1 MDYMV
6 TGARHSR
13 LVVGPLVHRSA
24 LLRYSHTIVERRVG
38 MFTGQR
44 NPFEHFTQ
52 RARAVLDLA
61 QSEAKRYNH
70 NYIGT
75 EHLLLGLVREGEG
88 VAARALT
95 NLGIELPEVRS
106 AVEFIIGR
114 GERQVTGEIGLTPRA
129 RKVIELAVDEARRLG
144 AYYVGTEHLLLG
156 LVREGEGIAA
166 KVMTQLNVT
175 LDLAR
180 GEVISILT
188 QAGLPVSVSLGPSA
202 VSGPD
207 ESSGPPSAP
216 PSLFTYRTVR
226 TRRGVD
232 EVVVDTVHPENMA
245 EPGWEGAPI
254 HLVLD
259 HLGTQGWEL
268 MGIDATPE
276 PGVAS
281 LYIFKRRAR

>member
-1 MDYMV
+1 
-6 TGARHSR
+6 
-13 LVVGPLVHRSA
+13 
-24 LLRYSHTIVERRVG
+24 
-38 MFTGQR
+38 MFTSQR
-44 NPFEHFTQ
+44 NPFEHFTV
-52 RARAVLDLA
+52 RARTVLDLA
-61 QSEAKRYNH
+61 QSEAKHYNH

-88 VAARALT
+88 VAARALA
-95 NLGIELPEVRS
+95 NLGIELTEVRS
-106 AVEFIIGR
+106 AVEFVIGR
-114 GERQVTGEIGLTPRA
+114 GERQVTGEIGLTPRT

-144 AYYVGTEHLLLG
+144 AHYVGTEHLLLG

-216 PSLFTYRTVR
+216 PSLFTYLTVR

-276 PGVAS
+276 PGAGS
-281 LYIFKRRAR
+281 LYVFKRRAR